1 MDEQGFSDAVER
13 LNRVNEAV
21 VKLDPAIR
29 AAAFNVLAPY
39 VGESRK
45 VVPTGEAMAP
55 TTSDIEGLASEV
67 LMEAAKDAQR
77 DVQLILNQ
85 VRSATAAKRRVRE
98 LVCKVAA
105 DIAANTF
112 APGQH
117 DDLIFTSDGLGS
129 EDAYHQAEL
138 PLPDPSCA
146 GGLLTV
152 VTDLHA
158 GPISNVQQLRLVRES
173 LQAKLDSMSEMG
185 EMESLRL
192 QMAMDRL
199 SKLMTTLSN
208 VLKKISDTNNAI
220 TQNIK

>member
-77 DVQLILNQ
+77 DGFANWSA
-85 VRSATAAKRRVRE
+85 RSPLTSPQTHSRRVS
-98 LVCKVAA
+98 
-105 DIAANTF
+105 T
-112 APGQH
+112 
-117 DDLIFTSDGLGS
+117 
-129 EDAYHQAEL
+129 
-138 PLPDPSCA
+138 
-146 GGLLTV
+146 
-152 VTDLHA
+152 
-158 GPISNVQQLRLVRES
+158 
-173 LQAKLDSMSEMG
+173 
-185 EMESLRL
+185 
-192 QMAMDRL
+192 
-199 SKLMTTLSN
+199 MT
-208 VLKKISDTNNAI
+208 
-220 TQNIK
+220 